1 MIDDPPVNTKS
12 DGAHVPV
19 FVSTLKLFS
28 CTIAM
33 ALVRA
38 RKTSYGNKLISLVIG
53 FALILCAINGMRLG
67 NGLGDSMKKAGSSRS
82 FNDMDGMM
90 GVATV
95 IVIGTQK
102 GVSMIDMK

>member
-19 FVSTLKLFS
+19 IVSTLKFS
-28 CTIAM
+28 GTIAM

-53 FALILCAINGMRLG
+53 FALILCAINGIRLG
-67 NGLGDSMKKAGSSRS
+67 NGLGDSMKKAGSSRL